1 MMFEKEYVGKEYVD
15 DSLGQ
20 VLTVP
25 NEKIQMNN
33 LGEE

>member
-1 MMFEKEYVGKEYVD
+1 MMFEKEYADKEYVD

-20 VLTVP
+20 VLTLP
-25 NEKIQMNN
+25 NEKIHMNN